1 MSTALSNTD
10 FINFTTT
17 DFTTASNLSQPSQA
31 NARMLEAEQAR
42 AYRRILMHLN
52 HADKTEC
59 QLGVEVCWAFD
70 DPRYIAVLSYIKDW
84 AFVCIV
90 EHLEGLVVQ
99 RLFELSKANLVTTGV
114 FLKLNAPYTDAKNL
128 DRL

>member
-1 MSTALSNTD
+1 M
-10 FINFTTT
+10 
-17 DFTTASNLSQPSQA
+17 
-31 NARMLEAEQAR
+31 
-42 AYRRILMHLN
+42 
-52 HADKTEC
+52 
-59 QLGVEVCWAFD
+59 
-70 DPRYIAVLSYIKDW
+70 
-84 AFVCIV
+84 